1 MPKTLNLDTATRVD
15 ITCRKGDSFRME
27 IDFQETQ
34 TLAGWKM
41 EVRTHD
47 TDDDNTPFLELFT
60 FALEDNDDG
69 VTDAVL
75 VVTKAATD
83 MNVTSGLY
91 VYDIQQAGTTT
102 KTYLYGIF
110 KINEDIT
117 IT

>member
-15 ITCRKGDSFRME
+15 ITCRKGDTFKME

-34 TLAGWKM
+34 TLPNWKM
-41 EVRTHD
+41 QVRTHD
-47 TDDDNTPFLELFT
+47 TDDDNTPFLENFT
-60 FALEDNDDG
+60 FALEDNNDG
-69 VTDAVL
+69 VADAVL
-75 VVTKAATD
+75 VVTKPAAD
-83 MNVTSGLY
+83 MDVTSGLY

-117 IT
+117 LT